1 MHLREGKLCE
11 MRGPWPQQGG
21 EKDQELEGPRN
32 VKICICCYLK
42 GCLSHQLTLLTASR
56 SLRPDMVLGVLR
68 EEHQPPEMQG
78 ARAEI
83 AGWTRKT
90 PPEIHMALAAL
101 LSSPEGSLP
110 WAQPKHLKAFYRHHH
125 NQGEAGGT
133 PGWVEKKAARNKSL
147 SYSDFHHCAIN
158 SQWNLPWWCSWH
170 EK

>member
-1 MHLREGKLCE
+1 MSVSTCKLYMMHLREGKLCE

-68 EEHQPPEMQG
+68 EEHQPPKMQG

-110 WAQPKHLKAFYRHHH
+110 WETPQSLL
-125 NQGEAGGT
+125 QT
-133 PGWVEKKAARNKSL
+133 SSQPGWGWRHPRVGRKKG
-147 SYSDFHHCAIN
+147 C
-158 SQWNLPWWCSWH
+158 
-170 EK
+170 